1 MINNSSAN
9 NKANYMSKNAAKEKH
24 KLRLLWQEKRRN
36 ISLNAHNK
44 YKKSFIK
51 SFKKAVGTFRNKTI
65 AGYNPINH
73 EVNCLSLL
81 NFAANEGS
89 KIALPYTK
97 KNKILEF
104 REWHFDDPLKKDTL
118 GILSPSSKK
127 IVIPD
132 VIIIP
137 LLCFDLNGTR
147 LGMGLGIYDR
157 SLPFYELSDKYGL
170 AFSGQKTNKLVKEE
184 HDFLI
189 DGVITEKNFLSFER
203 KKN

>member
-1 MINNSSAN
+1 
-9 NKANYMSKNAAKEKH
+9 MSKDQSKEKN
-24 KLRLLWQEKRRN
+24 KLRLLWKERRKN
-36 ISLNAHNK
+36 ISLNFYDEYEKN
-44 YKKSFIK
+44 FIK
-51 SFKKAVGTFRNKTI
+51 NFKKAVGSFRNKII
-65 AGYNPINH
+65 AGYNPINY
-73 EVNCLSLL
+73 EANCLNLL
-81 NFAANEGS
+81 SFASNEGS
-89 KIALPYTK
+89 KIALPYTN

-104 REWHFDDPLKKDTL
+104 REWYFNEPLTEDKF

-137 LLCFDLNGTR
+137 LLCFDLSGNR

-157 SLPFYELSDKYGL
+157 SLPFFELSDKYGL
-170 AFSGQKTNKLVKEE
+170 AFSGQETKKLIKEE

>member
-1 MINNSSAN
+1 
-9 NKANYMSKNAAKEKH
+9 MSKDSSIEKH
-24 KLRLLWQEKRRN
+24 KLRSLWKERRKK
-36 ISLNAHNK
+36 ISLNSQDG
-44 YKKSFIK
+44 YEKSFIK
-51 SFKKAVGTFRNKTI
+51 NFKKAVGTFRNKII
-65 AGYNPINH
+65 AGYNPIDH
-73 EVNCLSLL
+73 EVNCLNLL
-81 NFAANEGS
+81 NFASKEGS
-89 KIALPYTK
+89 KIALPYTNE
-97 KNKILEF
+97 NKVLEF
-104 REWHFDDPLKKDTL
+104 REWHFDEPLKKDTL

-170 AFSGQKTNKLVKEE
+170 AFSNQKTKKLIKEE

>member
-1 MINNSSAN
+1 
-9 NKANYMSKNAAKEKH
+9 MSKDQSKEKN
-24 KLRLLWQEKRRN
+24 KLRLLWKERRKN
-36 ISLNAHNK
+36 ISLNFYDEYEKN
-44 YKKSFIK
+44 FIK
-51 SFKKAVGTFRNKTI
+51 NFKKAVGSFRNKII
-65 AGYNPINH
+65 AGYNPINY
-73 EVNCLSLL
+73 EANCLNLL
-81 NFAANEGS
+81 NFASNEGS
-89 KIALPYTK
+89 KIALPYTN

-104 REWHFDDPLKKDTL
+104 REWYFNEPLTEDKF

-137 LLCFDLNGTR
+137 LLCFDLSGNR

-157 SLPFYELSDKYGL
+157 SLPFFELSDKYGL
-170 AFSGQKTNKLVKEE
+170 AFSGQETKKLIKEE

>member
-1 MINNSSAN
+1 
-9 NKANYMSKNAAKEKH
+9 MSKDQSKEKN
-24 KLRLLWQEKRRN
+24 KLRLLWKERRKN
-36 ISLNAHNK
+36 ISLNFYDEYEKN
-44 YKKSFIK
+44 FIK
-51 SFKKAVGTFRNKTI
+51 NFKKAVGSFRNKII
-65 AGYNPINH
+65 AGYNPINY
-73 EVNCLSLL
+73 EANCLNLL
-81 NFAANEGS
+81 NFASNEGS
-89 KIALPYTK
+89 KIALPYTN

-104 REWHFDDPLKKDTL
+104 REWYFNEPLTEDKF

-137 LLCFDLNGTR
+137 LLCFDLNGNR

-157 SLPFYELSDKYGL
+157 SLPFFELSDKYGL
-170 AFSGQKTNKLVKEE
+170 AFSGQETKKLIKEE

>member
-1 MINNSSAN
+1 
-9 NKANYMSKNAAKEKH
+9 MSKDQSKEKN
-24 KLRLLWQEKRRN
+24 KLRLLWKERRKN
-36 ISLNAHNK
+36 ISLNFYDEYEKN
-44 YKKSFIK
+44 FIK
-51 SFKKAVGTFRNKTI
+51 NFKKAVGSFRNKII
-65 AGYNPINH
+65 AGYNPINY
-73 EVNCLSLL
+73 EANCLNLL
-81 NFAANEGS
+81 SFASNEGS
-89 KIALPYTK
+89 KIALPYTN

-104 REWHFDDPLKKDTL
+104 REWYFNEPLTEDKF

-137 LLCFDLNGTR
+137 LLCFDLNGNR

-157 SLPFYELSDKYGL
+157 SLPFFELSDKYGL
-170 AFSGQKTNKLVKEE
+170 AFSGQETKKLIKEE

>member
-1 MINNSSAN
+1 M
-9 NKANYMSKNAAKEKH
+9 
-24 KLRLLWQEKRRN
+24 
-36 ISLNAHNK
+36 
-44 YKKSFIK
+44 
-51 SFKKAVGTFRNKTI
+51 
-65 AGYNPINH
+65 
-73 EVNCLSLL
+73 NCLNLL
-81 NFAANEGS
+81 NFASKEGS
-89 KIALPYTK
+89 KIALPYTNE
-97 KNKILEF
+97 NKILEF

-170 AFSGQKTNKLVKEE
+170 AFSNQKTKRLIREE

-189 DGVITEKNFLSFER
+189 DGVITEKNFLSFGR

>member
-1 MINNSSAN
+1 
-9 NKANYMSKNAAKEKH
+9 MSKDQAKEKN
-24 KLRLLWQEKRRN
+24 KLRLLWKERRKN
-36 ISLNAHNK
+36 ISLNFYDEYEKNL
-44 YKKSFIK
+44 IK
-51 SFKKAVGTFRNKTI
+51 NFKKAVGSFRNKII
-65 AGYNPINH
+65 AGYNPINY
-73 EVNCLSLL
+73 EANCLNLL
-81 NFAANEGS
+81 NFASNEGS
-89 KIALPYTK
+89 KIALPYTN

-104 REWHFDDPLKKDTL
+104 REWYFNEPLTEDKF

-137 LLCFDLNGTR
+137 LLCFDLSGNR

-157 SLPFYELSDKYGL
+157 SLPFFELSDKYGL
-170 AFSGQKTNKLVKEE
+170 AFSGQETKKLIKEE

>member
-1 MINNSSAN
+1 
-9 NKANYMSKNAAKEKH
+9 MSKDISREKD
-24 KLRLLWQEKRRN
+24 KLRLLWKEKRKKL
-36 ISLNAHNK
+36 SLNFSNEYNK
-44 YKKSFIK
+44 YFIK
-51 SFKKAVGTFRNKTI
+51 NFKKAIGIFENKII

-73 EVNCLSLL
+73 EVDCLNLL
-81 NFAANEGS
+81 NFASKQGS
-89 KIALPYTK
+89 KIALPYVK
-97 KNKILEF
+97 KNKIIEF
-104 REWHFDDPLKKDTL
+104 REWSNTEPLVRDTL
-118 GILSPSSKK
+118 GILSPSSEK

-147 LGMGLGIYDR
+147 LGMGQGIYDR
-157 SLPFYELSDKYGL
+157 SLPFFELSDKYGL
-170 AFSGQKTNKLVKEE
+170 AFSAQETNKLITEQ

>member
-1 MINNSSAN
+1 MINNSSSN
-9 NKANYMSKNAAKEKH
+9 IKACYMSKDQAKEKN
-24 KLRLLWQEKRRN
+24 KLRLLWKERRKN
-36 ISLNAHNK
+36 ISLNFYDEHEKN
-44 YKKSFIK
+44 FIK
-51 SFKKAVGTFRNKTI
+51 NFKKAVGSFRNKII

-73 EVNCLSLL
+73 EANCLNLL
-81 NFAANEGS
+81 NFASNEGS
-89 KIALPYTK
+89 KIALPYTN

-104 REWHFDDPLKKDTL
+104 REWYFNEPLTEDKF

-137 LLCFDLNGTR
+137 LLCFDLNGNR
-147 LGMGLGIYDR
+147 LGMGLGVYDR
-157 SLPFYELSDKYGL
+157 SLPFFELSDKYGL
-170 AFSGQKTNKLVKEE
+170 AFSGQETKKLIKEE

>member
-1 MINNSSAN
+1 
-9 NKANYMSKNAAKEKH
+9 MSKDQSKEKN
-24 KLRLLWQEKRRN
+24 KLRLLWKERRKN
-36 ISLNAHNK
+36 ISLNFYDK
-44 YKKSFIK
+44 YEKNFIK
-51 SFKKAVGTFRNKTI
+51 NFKKAVGSFRNKII

-73 EVNCLSLL
+73 EANCLNLL
-81 NFAANEGS
+81 NFASNEGS
-89 KIALPYTK
+89 KIALPYTN

-104 REWHFDDPLKKDTL
+104 REWYFNEPLTEDKF

-137 LLCFDLNGTR
+137 LLCFDLSGNR

-157 SLPFYELSDKYGL
+157 SLPFFELSDKYGL
-170 AFSGQKTNKLVKEE
+170 AFSGQETKKLIKEE

>member
-1 MINNSSAN
+1 
-9 NKANYMSKNAAKEKH
+9 MSKDISLEKD
-24 KLRLLWQEKRRN
+24 KLRLLWKEKRKKL
-36 ISLNAHNK
+36 SLNFSNE
-44 YKKSFIK
+44 YKKSFTK
-51 SFKKAVGTFRNKTI
+51 NFKKAIGIFENKII

-73 EVNCLSLL
+73 EVDCLNLL
-81 NFAANEGS
+81 NFASKQGS
-89 KIALPYTK
+89 KIALPYVK
-97 KNKILEF
+97 KNKIIEF
-104 REWHFDDPLKKDTL
+104 REWRNTEPLVRDTL
-118 GILSPSSKK
+118 GILSPSSEK

-147 LGMGLGIYDR
+147 LGMGQGIYDR
-157 SLPFYELSDKYGL
+157 SLPFFELSDKYGL
-170 AFSGQKTNKLVKEE
+170 AFSAQETNKLITEQ

>member
-9 NKANYMSKNAAKEKH
+9 NKAPYMSKDSSIEKH
-24 KLRLLWQEKRRN
+24 KLRSLWKERRKK
-36 ISLNAHNK
+36 ISLNSQDG
-44 YKKSFIK
+44 YEKSFIK
-51 SFKKAVGTFRNKTI
+51 NFKKAVGTFRNKII
-65 AGYNPINH
+65 AGYNPIDH
-73 EVNCLSLL
+73 EVNCLNLL
-81 NFAANEGS
+81 NFASKEGS
-89 KIALPYTK
+89 KIALPYTNE
-97 KNKILEF
+97 NKVLEF
-104 REWHFDDPLKKDTL
+104 REWHFDEPLKKDTL

-170 AFSGQKTNKLVKEE
+170 AFSNQKTKKLIREE

>member
-1 MINNSSAN
+1 MINDSSSN
-9 NKANYMSKNAAKEKH
+9 IKACYMSKDQAKEKN
-24 KLRLLWQEKRRN
+24 KLRLLWKERRKN
-36 ISLNAHNK
+36 ISLNFYDEYEKN
-44 YKKSFIK
+44 FIK
-51 SFKKAVGTFRNKTI
+51 NFKKAVGSFRNKII
-65 AGYNPINH
+65 AGYNPINY
-73 EVNCLSLL
+73 EANCLNLL
-81 NFAANEGS
+81 NFASNEGS
-89 KIALPYTK
+89 KIALPYTN

-104 REWHFDDPLKKDTL
+104 REWYFNEPLTEDKF

-137 LLCFDLNGTR
+137 LLCFDLSGNR

-157 SLPFYELSDKYGL
+157 SLPFFELSDKYGL
-170 AFSGQKTNKLVKEE
+170 AFSGQETKKLIKEE

>member
-1 MINNSSAN
+1 
-9 NKANYMSKNAAKEKH
+9 MSKDQSKEKN
-24 KLRLLWQEKRRN
+24 KLRLLWKERRKN
-36 ISLNAHNK
+36 ISLNFYDEYEKN
-44 YKKSFIK
+44 FIK
-51 SFKKAVGTFRNKTI
+51 NFKKAVGSFRNKII
-65 AGYNPINH
+65 AGYNPINY
-73 EVNCLSLL
+73 EANCLNLL
-81 NFAANEGS
+81 SFASNEGS
-89 KIALPYTK
+89 KIALPYTN

-104 REWHFDDPLKKDTL
+104 REWYFNEPLIEDKF

-137 LLCFDLNGTR
+137 LLCFDLNGNR

-157 SLPFYELSDKYGL
+157 SLPFFELSDKYGL
-170 AFSGQKTNKLVKEE
+170 AFSGQETKKLIKEE

>member
-9 NKANYMSKNAAKEKH
+9 NKADYMSKDPSKEKH
-24 KLRLLWQEKRRN
+24 KLRLLWKERRKK
-36 ISLNAHNK
+36 ISLNS
-44 YKKSFIK
+44 YEGYEDSFIK
-51 SFKKAVGTFRNKTI
+51 NFKKAVGTFKNKII

-73 EVNCLSLL
+73 EVNCLNLL
-81 NFAANEGS
+81 NFASKEGS
-89 KIALPYTK
+89 KIALPYTN

-104 REWHFDDPLKKDTL
+104 REWHFDDPLKKDKF

-170 AFSGQKTNKLVKEE
+170 AFSNQKTKKLIREE

>member
-9 NKANYMSKNAAKEKH
+9 NKANYMSEIPSREKH
-24 KLRLLWQEKRRN
+24 KLRLLWKERRKN
-36 ISLNAHNK
+36 IYLNSCDEFE
-44 YKKSFIK
+44 KSFIIN
-51 SFKKAVGTFRNKTI
+51 FKKAIGNFKNKII
-65 AGYNPINH
+65 AGYNPINY
-73 EVNCLSLL
+73 EANCLNLL
-81 NFAANEGS
+81 NYASREGS
-89 KIALPYTK
+89 KIALPYTN

-104 REWHFDDPLKKDTL
+104 REWNFDDRLKKDTL

-127 IVIPD
+127 IVVPD

-170 AFSGQKTNKLVKEE
+170 AFSDQKTEKLIREE

-189 DGVITEKNFLSFER
+189 DGVITEKNFLSFKR
-203 KKN
+203 NKN

>member
-1 MINNSSAN
+1 
-9 NKANYMSKNAAKEKH
+9 MSKDISREKD
-24 KLRLLWQEKRRN
+24 KLRLLWKEKRKKL
-36 ISLNAHNK
+36 SLNFSNE
-44 YKKSFIK
+44 YKKHFIK
-51 SFKKAVGTFRNKTI
+51 NFKKAIGIFENKII

-73 EVNCLSLL
+73 EVDCINLL
-81 NFAANEGS
+81 NFASKQGS
-89 KIALPYTK
+89 KIALPYVK
-97 KNKILEF
+97 KNKIIEF
-104 REWHFDDPLKKDTL
+104 REWRNTEPLVRDAL
-118 GILSPSSKK
+118 GILSPSSEK

-147 LGMGLGIYDR
+147 LGMGQGIYDK
-157 SLPFYELSDKYGL
+157 SLPFFELSDKYGL
-170 AFSGQKTNKLVKEE
+170 AFSAQETNKLITEQ

>member
-1 MINNSSAN
+1 
-9 NKANYMSKNAAKEKH
+9 MSKDISLEKD
-24 KLRLLWQEKRRN
+24 KLRLLWKEKRKKL
-36 ISLNAHNK
+36 SLNFSNE
-44 YKKSFIK
+44 YKKYFTK
-51 SFKKAVGTFRNKTI
+51 NFKKAIGIFENKII

-73 EVNCLSLL
+73 EVDCLNLL
-81 NFAANEGS
+81 NFASKQGS
-89 KIALPYTK
+89 KIALPYVK
-97 KNKILEF
+97 KNKIIEF
-104 REWHFDDPLKKDTL
+104 REWRNTEPLVRDTL
-118 GILSPSSKK
+118 GILSPSSEK

-147 LGMGLGIYDR
+147 LGMGQGIYDR
-157 SLPFYELSDKYGL
+157 SLPFFELSDKYGL
-170 AFSGQKTNKLVKEE
+170 AFSAQETNKLITEQ

>member
-1 MINNSSAN
+1 
-9 NKANYMSKNAAKEKH
+9 MSKDQAKEKN
-24 KLRLLWQEKRRN
+24 KLRLLWKERRKN
-36 ISLNAHNK
+36 ISLNFYDEYEKN
-44 YKKSFIK
+44 FIK
-51 SFKKAVGTFRNKTI
+51 NFKKAVGSFRNKII
-65 AGYNPINH
+65 AGYNPINY
-73 EVNCLSLL
+73 EANCLNLL
-81 NFAANEGS
+81 NFASNEGS
-89 KIALPYTK
+89 KIALPYTN

-104 REWHFDDPLKKDTL
+104 REWYFNEPLTEDKF

-137 LLCFDLNGTR
+137 LLCFDLSGNR

-157 SLPFYELSDKYGL
+157 SLPFFELSDKYGL
-170 AFSGQKTNKLVKEE
+170 AFSGQETKKLIKEE

>member
-1 MINNSSAN
+1 
-9 NKANYMSKNAAKEKH
+9 MSKDISREKD
-24 KLRLLWQEKRRN
+24 KLRLLWKEKRKKL
-36 ISLNAHNK
+36 SLNFSNE
-44 YKKSFIK
+44 YKKYFINN
-51 SFKKAVGTFRNKTI
+51 FKKAIGIFENKII

-73 EVNCLSLL
+73 EVDCINLL
-81 NFAANEGS
+81 NFASKQGS
-89 KIALPYTK
+89 KIALPYVK
-97 KNKILEF
+97 KNKIIEF
-104 REWHFDDPLKKDTL
+104 REWSNTEPLVRDTL
-118 GILSPSSKK
+118 GILSPSSEK

-147 LGMGLGIYDR
+147 LGMGQGIYDR
-157 SLPFYELSDKYGL
+157 SLPFFELSDKYGL
-170 AFSGQKTNKLVKEE
+170 AFSAQETNKLITEQ

>member
-1 MINNSSAN
+1 
-9 NKANYMSKNAAKEKH
+9 MSKDQSKEKN
-24 KLRLLWQEKRRN
+24 KLRLLWKERRKN
-36 ISLNAHNK
+36 ISLNFYDEYEKN
-44 YKKSFIK
+44 FIK
-51 SFKKAVGTFRNKTI
+51 NFKEAVGSFRNKII
-65 AGYNPINH
+65 AGYNPINY
-73 EVNCLSLL
+73 EANCLNLL
-81 NFAANEGS
+81 NFASNEGS
-89 KIALPYTK
+89 KIALPYTN

-104 REWHFDDPLKKDTL
+104 REWYFNEPLTEDKF

-137 LLCFDLNGTR
+137 LLCFDLSGNR

-157 SLPFYELSDKYGL
+157 SLPFFELSDKYGL
-170 AFSGQKTNKLVKEE
+170 AFSGQETKKLIKEE

>member
-1 MINNSSAN
+1 LINNSTAN
-9 NKANYMSKNAAKEKH
+9 IKANYMSKNSSTEKH
-24 KLRLLWQEKRRN
+24 KLRLLWKERRKKIYLNYHDVYEK
-36 ISLNAHNK
+36 
-44 YKKSFIK
+44 YFIK
-51 SFKKAVGTFRNKTI
+51 NFKKAVGTFRNKII
-65 AGYNPINH
+65 AGYNPINQ
-73 EVNCLSLL
+73 EVDCLKLL
-81 NFAANEGS
+81 NFASKEGS
-89 KIALPYTK
+89 KIALPYTN

-104 REWHFDDPLKKDTL
+104 REWNFDDPLKKDTL
-118 GILSPSSKK
+118 GILSPLSKK

-137 LLCFDLNGTR
+137 LLCFDLSGTR

-170 AFSGQKTNKLVKEE
+170 AFSDQKTEKLIREE

>member
-1 MINNSSAN
+1 
-9 NKANYMSKNAAKEKH
+9 MSKDQSKEKN
-24 KLRLLWQEKRRN
+24 KLRLLWKERRKN
-36 ISLNAHNK
+36 ISLNFYDEYEKN
-44 YKKSFIK
+44 FIK
-51 SFKKAVGTFRNKTI
+51 NFKKAVGSFRNKII

-73 EVNCLSLL
+73 EANCLNLL
-81 NFAANEGS
+81 NFASNEGS
-89 KIALPYTK
+89 KIALPYTN

-104 REWHFDDPLKKDTL
+104 REWYFNEPLTEDKF

-137 LLCFDLNGTR
+137 LLCFDLSGNR

-157 SLPFYELSDKYGL
+157 SLPFFELSDKYGL
-170 AFSGQKTNKLVKEE
+170 AFSGQETKKLIKEE

>member
-9 NKANYMSKNAAKEKH
+9 NKANYMSKNTAKEKH
-24 KLRLLWQEKRRN
+24 KLRLLWQEKRRD
-36 ISLNAHNK
+36 ISLNAQNK
-44 YKKSFIK
+44 YEKSFIK
-51 SFKKAVGTFRNKTI
+51 NFKKAVGTFRNKII
-65 AGYNPINH
+65 AGYNPIND

-81 NFAANEGS
+81 NFALNEGS

-104 REWHFDDPLKKDTL
+104 REWNFDDPLKKDKL

-157 SLPFYELSDKYGL
+157 SLPFYGLSDKYGL
-170 AFSGQKTNKLVKEE
+170 AFSDQKTEKLIKEE